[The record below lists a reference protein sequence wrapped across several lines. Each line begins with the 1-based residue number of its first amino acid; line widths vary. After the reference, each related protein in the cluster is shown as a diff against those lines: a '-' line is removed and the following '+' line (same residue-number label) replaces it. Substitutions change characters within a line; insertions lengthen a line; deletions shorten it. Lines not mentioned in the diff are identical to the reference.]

1 MISKLARLRAKK
13 GFTIIELMVVVAII
27 GVLSA
32 ITVPMLLYDGRPTQ
46 GKGLAKELFYRTQD
60 VVSSMEVAHPE
71 AIPATTKY
79 IIFYAVITNSGIIE
93 KTETDPPVSKIGRLD
108 SSGKM
113 VQFPATYSLTS
124 ASPDSDWL
132 DKNIKEMFEQNLTD
146 MSMMK
151 GVLYVVVDNK
161 YRVTAAAWSEDTDS
175 EELYGSTLSDTC
187 VTANGYYYSTFPTK
201 FCEAGQDAL
210 TGTIS

>member
-1 MISKLARLRAKK
+1 M
-13 GFTIIELMVVVAII
+13 
-27 GVLSA
+27 
-32 ITVPMLLYDGRPTQ
+32 
-46 GKGLAKELFYRTQD
+46 
-60 VVSSMEVAHPE
+60 
-71 AIPATTKY
+71 
-79 IIFYAVITNSGIIE
+79 IE

-113 VQFPATYSLTS
+113 VQFPATYSLTA

-161 YRVTAAAWSEDTDS
+161 YRVTAAAWRIPIPRSFTVRRS
-175 EELYGSTLSDTC
+175 AIHVLQRT
-187 VTANGYYYSTFPTK
+187 VIITAHSRQNSAK
-201 FCEAGQDAL
+201 QDK
-210 TGTIS
+210 TH